1 MGTFDLVLRFSFS
14 SGNGVWRYCA
24 SVFKTDAPF
33 SVIAY
38 SANPDGLFATL
49 TNVRIVD
56 ESGAAYLTANRRG
69 TIIKERLLP
78 QYRQPPS
85 FFLPDQP
92 PCRNLHQ
99 TSLFR
104 CRTLSSTSF
113 LPQPTETK
121 RWASRITACPSLIS
135 VMNLMISPF
144 SRRP

>member
-49 TNVRIVD
+49 TNVRVVD

-78 QYRQPPS
+78 LDAERYRGGD
-85 FFLPDQP
+85 L
-92 PCRNLHQ
+92 
-99 TSLFR
+99 SL
-104 CRTLSSTSF
+104 
-113 LPQPTETK
+113 
-121 RWASRITACPSLIS
+121 AHLIDKYLAF
-135 VMNLMISPF
+135 MAE
-144 SRRP
+144 